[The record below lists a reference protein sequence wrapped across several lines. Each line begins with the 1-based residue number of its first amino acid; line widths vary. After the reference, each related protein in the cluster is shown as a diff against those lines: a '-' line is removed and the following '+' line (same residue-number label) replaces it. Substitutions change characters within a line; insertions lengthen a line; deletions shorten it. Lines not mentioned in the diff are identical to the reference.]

1 MNNRSF
7 SIRLLLIGAFAVTA
21 VWSGATSVLAQSP
34 KAVPFKQVQEKED
47 EKEEAGK
54 KPGPPKSARWQVSF
68 SVDPDSQKMSRRP
81 VNTTIA
87 HLVAFKRPAVL
98 PKKGSAP
105 PAYKAKRIAPVETT
119 IWKFKGT
126 VVSVAAEHDGDY
138 RLIVSDAK
146 GRLVCCVMPDPSL
159 GTKKGKFTA
168 EINQARAVVVK
179 RFKPTFDARTV
190 KVPVE
195 ITGLGYFGRM
205 NSDANPS
212 PEGLQIRAIKVRF
225 PGGKS

>member
-1 MNNRSF
+1 MTNRLF
-7 SIRLLLIGAFAVTA
+7 SVRLLIVGAFAVTA
-21 VWSGATSVLAQSP
+21 LWGGVKPVFGQNAKIAPS
-34 KAVPFKQVQEKED
+34 KQAQEKEE
-47 EKEEAGK
+47 EKEEAER

-87 HLVAFKRPAVL
+87 HLVSFKRPAVL
-98 PKKGSAP
+98 PKVGRAP
-105 PAYKAKRIAPVETT
+105 AAYKAKRIAPVETT
-119 IWKFKGT
+119 IWKFRGT
-126 VVSVAAEHDGDY
+126 AVSVAAEHDGDY

-159 GTKKGKFTA
+159 ATKKGKFTA

-195 ITGLGYFGRM
+195 ITGLGYFGKM

-212 PEGLQIRAIKVRF
+212 TEGLQIRAIKVRILTS
-225 PGGKS
+225 K